1 MNCARLLVHH
11 GAEINCASNEFKE
24 SALTLACYKGN
35 YEMVRFLLEAGA
47 DREHKTDEMHTAL
60 MEASMDGHT
69 DVARLLLDSGCNVNM
84 PPDSFESPLT
94 LAACGGHFDLARLLI
109 ERGANL
115 EEVNDEGYTALME
128 AAREG
133 HEKVVQVLLQHEAD
147 VNQQTEETQETALT
161 LACCAGFI
169 DVAKLLINA
178 GADIEKGAST
188 PLMEAAQEGY
198 ETLVEYL
205 IASGAKVTNVANNG
219 DTALDLAAEN
229 GHTKICQA
237 LLAAGAKLEHRSEG
251 GRTPLMRAARQGHEH
266 TVDFLIK
273 AGADV
278 NLYSENNEHTV
289 LSFACQNGQLS
300 VVQRLIQAGANPNA
314 KLKDGSTMLI
324 EAAKGGHTTVVT
336 LLLDYSEGG
345 SSYLVSQQHLNA
357 LQNVVAPNVV
367 APNVVA
373 NQAVNQPVAPNFNM
387 MNAQASTS
395 VSHTQSSQ
403 SVVSQVVSPSVATTV
418 ATQAVV
424 TAAGGTG
431 NGTGATAGNGKGEH
445 GNTLDQLAKDARE
458 AQVRLELLEAKI
470 KNAFDSK
477 QGAANGA
484 DGNAGNGDA
493 RAKAGHVDQEGLCN
507 EIAQIQREKEHKKKL
522 MNELQ
527 KVEQEIHQK
536 MVQRVSETIMPSN
549 VGGQAGAGNGG
560 LVDQAAFGTVPNPG
574 LLEYGAGN
582 AGGAGNYPIPPF
594 TNEQWGSMD
603 LKHEDLL
610 SLAQNIN
617 LGQAPKGSLGVNNQ
631 FNLINDEQTA
641 DMYSHIDPAN
651 FNRGK
656 MNQEAFESDDL
667 KVRFRFLVDRFSMYE

>member
-1 MNCARLLVHH
+1 MSSQLEGADSSYDSLRQRLCDLSEDDYQEYLTQACQAGSYELVRLLLELEEQRTMPERMDPERVRTVSSQFQNIKVQKLCASGDERGTKGEMTPLMEAAYNGHTDIVTLLIDYGHEINRKSSTGNTALMYACCGGFEHIVHNLLCAGANTEIFNENGHTPLMEAASGGHVSCAKLLVHH

-35 YEMVRFLLEAGA
+35 YDMVRFLLEAGA

-133 HEKVVQVLLQHEAD
+133 HEKVVQVLLQHDAD

-169 DVAKLLINA
+169 DVAKLLIGA

-198 ETLVEYL
+198 ESLVDYL
-205 IASGAKVTNVANNG
+205 IHSGAKVTTVANNG

-229 GHTKICQA
+229 GHTKICMA
-237 LLAAGAKLEHRSEG
+237 LLNAGAKLEHRSEG
-251 GRTPLMRAARQGHEH
+251 GRTPLMRAARQGHEA
-266 TVDFLIK
+266 TVDYLIK

-345 SSYLVSQQHLNA
+345 PGFFSQQHLNA
-357 LQNVVAPNVV
+357 LAAQTIPPHSTIMNQSTTSATSTTTTTCVSTGQSSNNITVTQHNKEQLHQELNKERIQNV
-367 APNVVA
+367 
-373 NQAVNQPVAPNFNM
+373 QIQSAVGNM
-387 MNAQASTS
+387 TN
-395 VSHTQSSQ
+395 
-403 SVVSQVVSPSVATTV
+403 
-418 ATQAVV
+418 
-424 TAAGGTG
+424 
-431 NGTGATAGNGKGEH
+431 KGEH

-458 AQVRLELLEAKI
+458 AQVRLEALEAKI
-470 KNAFDSK
+470 KNAFDQK
-477 QGAANGA
+477 QVNDSSGSTG
-484 DGNAGNGDA
+484 
-493 RAKAGHVDQEGLCN
+493 KSQVDQEGLSN
-507 EIAQIQREKEHKKKL
+507 EIAQIQKEKVNL
-522 MNELQ
+522 YFNS
-527 KVEQEIHQK
+527 
-536 MVQRVSETIMPSN
+536 R
-549 VGGQAGAGNGG
+549 
-560 LVDQAAFGTVPNPG
+560 
-574 LLEYGAGN
+574 
-582 AGGAGNYPIPPF
+582 PP
-594 TNEQWGSMD
+594 
-603 LKHEDLL
+603 H
-610 SLAQNIN
+610 
-617 LGQAPKGSLGVNNQ
+617 
-631 FNLINDEQTA
+631 
-641 DMYSHIDPAN
+641 
-651 FNRGK
+651 
-656 MNQEAFESDDL
+656 
-667 KVRFRFLVDRFSMYE
+667 